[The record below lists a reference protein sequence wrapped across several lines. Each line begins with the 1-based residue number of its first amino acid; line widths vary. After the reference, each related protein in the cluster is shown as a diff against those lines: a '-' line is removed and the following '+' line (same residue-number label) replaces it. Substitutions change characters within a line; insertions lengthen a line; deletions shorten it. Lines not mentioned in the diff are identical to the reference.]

1 MKNRRFGKFRFR
13 NFCMSWLAITLLL
26 LFSVASIVLKLS
38 LLFVIFPAVYAII
51 WLVILLVPYC
61 EQFVISRDFI
71 TVFWGK
77 KAKTIPLP
85 SKLTLVV
92 SYADICPPLAV
103 RTVVG
108 NQTHI
113 LKDKFAVSILKEM
126 PAEVALEILHQ
137 NRAQKYTN
145 SNIQTVFDDYR
156 YIYSFVCDQ
165 SLFDE
170 LIANRECLL
179 IIPESLIGV
188 ISFDQNTINVR
199 IDSGH

>member
-13 NFCMSWLAITLLL
+13 DFGISWIAIALLL
-26 LFSVASIVLKLS
+26 LFSVASVVLKLS

-51 WLVILLVPYC
+51 RLVILLVPYC

-103 RTVVG
+103 RTVVA

-126 PAEVALEILHQ
+126 PAEVALEILHR

-145 SNIQTVFDDYR
+145 STIQTVFDDYR
-156 YIYSFVCDQ
+156 YIYSFVCNR

-179 IIPESLIGV
+179 IFPESLIGV